1 MIPVGTALDTTG
13 GAQLIA
19 DGVAALSGDV
29 APRVVLG
36 VFLVL
41 TMILTPILNNAATV
55 VIMAPIVIGIAGQL
69 GVSADPFLIA
79 VSIGASC
86 DFLTPFGHQNN
97 TLIMG
102 PGGYV
107 FGDFWRMGLPLAFI
121 IVPVSVSLIPMVW
134 PF

>member
-1 MIPVGTALDTTG
+1 MIFTGLLRPREVYDAIDWPVIILLGAMIPVGTALDTTG

-19 DGVAALSGDV
+19 DGIAALSGDV

-55 VIMAPIVIGIAGQL
+55 VIMAPIVLGIAGQL

-79 VSIGASC
+79 VSTGAYC
-86 DFLTPFGHQNN
+86 DQTG
-97 TLIMG
+97 
-102 PGGYV
+102 
-107 FGDFWRMGLPLAFI
+107 RA
-121 IVPVSVSLIPMVW
+121 
-134 PF
+134 